1 MLGLNIVAAD
11 TDAEAK
17 RLFTS
22 LQQAFI
28 ALRSGTPGPLPPPVD
43 DLESHLDATAEAML
57 GHALSQAIVGS
68 PRTVTTGLADFIA
81 RTGADELMITG
92 SIYDH
97 AARLRSFEIVAQA
110 NRALASETLAV

>member
-1 MLGLNIVAAD
+1 
-11 TDAEAK
+11 
-17 RLFTS
+17 
-22 LQQAFI
+22 
-28 ALRSGTPGPLPPPVD
+28 VD